1 MRNALAL
8 LAIPALLLGLGWSDS
23 LYHQVRFRHHNR
35 HLNHA
40 WLDSLRMTLEQVRAQ
55 EPENESCMVWLSR
68 VLLQLGDY
76 SDTKAQKLKWY
87 KEGRDVAAG
96 LRELDPQNP
105 EGYLWWANAQS
116 RLGELQGVMK
126 SLFMVRG
133 IKSAFDRAVELKPG
147 LTLGLYALGR
157 YHFEL
162 PGIAG
167 GNLDLAEQYWLKA
180 LALEPN
186 LTLTHISLAWLYR
199 RRKMWDK
206 AREHAEAVLATR
218 NPEEPATVLEHDK
231 PEALKM
237 LSEIPGE

>member
-8 LAIPALLLGLGWSDS
+8 LTIPVLLLGWSDS
-23 LYHQVRFRHHNR
+23 LYQQVRFRHHNR
-35 HLNHA
+35 HLNLA
-40 WLDSLRMTLEQVRAQ
+40 WLDSLRMTLEQVCAE
-55 EPENESCMVWLSR
+55 EPENESCLVWLSR

-76 SDTKAQKLKWY
+76 SDAKAQKLKWY
-87 KEGRDVAAG
+87 AEGRDAAAG
-96 LRELDPQNP
+96 LRELNPQNP
-105 EGYLWWANAQS
+105 EGHLWWGNAQS

-133 IKSAFDRAVELKPG
+133 IKAAFDRAVELKPD
-147 LTLGLYALGR
+147 LVLGLYALGR

-162 PGIAG
+162 PRIVG
-167 GNLDLAEQYWLKA
+167 GDLGRAEQYWLRA

-186 LTLTHISLAWLYR
+186 LTLIHVSLAWLYQ

-206 AREHAEAVLATR
+206 AREHAEAVLATQD
-218 NPEEPATVLEHDK
+218 PEEPATFFGHDK
-231 PEALKM
+231 PEALKL